1 MMMMIVMIMITI
13 KITETIMITITIT
26 ITNVNENVNMNVGAG
41 VDVDVDVDV
50 DMNMMTCYVEV
61 DGDGDDDNDNDDEND
76 DDDGDNDNNSDDN
89 YDNDDDDDDEDD
101 TDDDADGDHDH
112 DDDDDDA
119 DGLWNAWHQSSDKPC
134 PKMTKII
141 GGSQRTSC
149 SWWNFKIRI
158 TCMAMFWTHQDSI
171 FQIRWQAIVQTKVNL
186 IIIWWTVTYNG
197 ITWQWRKIA
206 LNDSY
211 IQVEQFS
218 LLATAK
224 LIYWTSAGKVM
235 SADR

>member
-1 MMMMIVMIMITI
+1 MWTW
-13 KITETIMITITIT
+13 TS
-26 ITNVNENVNMNVGAG
+26 NERGRERG
-41 VDVDVDVDV
+41 RGRGRGHGHEHGDEHDDS
-50 DMNMMTCYVEV
+50 YVEV
-61 DGDGDDDNDNDDEND
+61 DGDGDNDNDNDDEDD
-76 DDDGDNDNNSDDN
+76 DDDGDNDNNIDN
-89 YDNDDDDDDEDD
+89 NYDNDNDNDDDDDDEDD
-101 TDDDADGDHDH
+101 AGDDADDADDDRDH

-134 PKMTKII
+134 PTMTEIL

-149 SWWNFKIRI
+149 SWWILRSEWRAWPRSGPTRTWIILGLEADNTLK
-158 TCMAMFWTHQDSI
+158 SI
-171 FQIRWQAIVQTKVNL
+171 VQIRWQAIVQTKVNI

-206 LNDSY
+206 LYDPY

-224 LIYWTSAGKVM
+224 LIYWTSAWKFM
-235 SADR
+235 SADH